1 MNLAA
6 FAAVAIFACLP
17 RTATAHPSLVG
28 SSKCGE
34 DAHPTT
40 ARSHHAAPVP
50 DNTMSFLMY
59 YAAEAPTDDE
69 MVPDR
74 TIPGEW
80 AIDSAQYKPGARHTL
95 VVKIPEPRRVPHH
108 RHRGYIPR
116 ARGARR
122 RADKLRSRHRVRRGE
137 IQPEGEVGDDAARV
151 DRAVDR
157 GDGAVQGDHRE
168 R

>member
-1 MNLAA
+1 MNLTA

-74 TIPGEW
+74 TIPGDW
-80 AIDSAQYKPGARHTL
+80 AIDSAQYMGRCACATIHG
-95 VVKIPEPRRVPHH
+95 VFARRVF
-108 RHRGYIPR
+108 RKSRASQSYI
-116 ARGARR
+116 
-122 RADKLRSRHRVRRGE
+122 RSAY
-137 IQPEGEVGDDAARV
+137 AASKY
-151 DRAVDR
+151 
-157 GDGAVQGDHRE
+157 
-168 R
+168 